1 MICIYI
7 DVNFFTMHDDF
18 HQYTI
23 DNLDGSVKM
32 TSKLSTQIWIEKVV
46 GYTPKGRVYGLALEM
61 M

>member
-1 MICIYI
+1 
-7 DVNFFTMHDDF
+7 MHDDF